1 MEQKKK
7 NLILIVGP
15 TAVGKTD
22 LSIAIAKKINAEIF
36 SCDSRQFYKEIS
48 IGTAKPTTE
57 ELAKVRHH
65 FVDNLS
71 IKEDYTV
78 SDFEQDALAQLDTY
92 FKENDTA
99 IMTGGSGLFVKAITH
114 GFDNIPDTPKEVRQK
129 LIERI
134 ENGEFSTLVEELS
147 KLDPEYSA
155 SADLSNKQR
164 ITRALEVCIDTNIPY
179 SSWLKNTQK
188 KRPFQI
194 IKIGLERPRE
204 ELYNRIN
211 LRVELMLKAG
221 LLNEVRSLEEYRHKN
236 ALQTVGYKEVFQHLD
251 GEIDYENMVEL
262 IKRNSRRYAKRQLT
276 WFKNKDEFRWFE
288 ATKKQAIINFC
299 EKEIK

>member
-1 MEQKKK
+1 MKQKKK

-22 LSIAIAKKINAEIF
+22 LSIAIAKKFNAEIF

-65 FVDNLS
+65 FIDNLS

-78 SDFEQDALAQLDTY
+78 SNFEQDALAQLDTY
-92 FKENDTA
+92 FKEKDTA
-99 IMTGGSGLFVKAITH
+99 LMTGGSGLFVKAITH
-114 GFDNIPDTPKEVRQK
+114 GFDNIPDTPKEVRQV

-164 ITRALEVCIDTNIPY
+164 VTRALEVCINTGIPY
-179 SSWLKNTQK
+179 SKWLKNTQK
-188 KRPFQI
+188 ERPFHI
-194 IKIGLERPRE
+194 IKIGLERARE

-211 LRVELMLKAG
+211 LRVELMLEAG
-221 LLNEVRSLEEYRHKN
+221 LLNEVRSVEDYRHKN

-251 GEIDYENMVEL
+251 GELSYENMVEL

-276 WFKNKDEFRWFE
+276 WFKNKDKFRWFE
-288 ATKKQAIINFC
+288 ATEKQALIDFC